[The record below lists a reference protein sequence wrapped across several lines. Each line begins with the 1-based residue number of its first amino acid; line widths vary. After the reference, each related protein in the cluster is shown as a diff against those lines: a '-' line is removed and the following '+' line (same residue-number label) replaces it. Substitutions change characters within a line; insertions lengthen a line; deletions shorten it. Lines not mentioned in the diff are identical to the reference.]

1 MNEDKTL
8 LNFPVTCH
16 LKGRPTTAVLQRAML
31 EMKRRNK
38 SLRRSYFEGDNFAEQ
53 KPVEDFG
60 VHLDYQDFS
69 SAEPPR
75 IRQGRNLALKK
86 GRFSEPLWPKLDE
99 TDYALVLVFHHIAND
114 HGSSKSFLDQLTSI
128 YDAIWNGKDLLSVP
142 SPKIQYQ
149 DFSIWHNAQ

>member
-75 IRQGRNLALKK
+75 IRQGKYISDSCRQELGIEEREVFRAALAQV
-86 GRFSEPLWPKLDE
+86 G
-99 TDYALVLVFHHIAND
+99 
-114 HGSSKSFLDQLTSI
+114 
-128 YDAIWNGKDLLSVP
+128 
-142 SPKIQYQ
+142 
-149 DFSIWHNAQ
+149 